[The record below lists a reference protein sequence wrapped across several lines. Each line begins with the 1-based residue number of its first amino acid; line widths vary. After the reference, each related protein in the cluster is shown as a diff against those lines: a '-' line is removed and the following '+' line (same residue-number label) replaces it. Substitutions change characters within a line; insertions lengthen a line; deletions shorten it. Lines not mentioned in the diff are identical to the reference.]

1 MKQNEVLNLM
11 RNLVNR
17 ENALIRLD
25 ESDVKYLT
33 EEKEVEVISS
43 FSFENHGKRMNDIIG
58 QLQHMENRVKSYQ
71 RYILIVEYSP
81 DDDFMMNEFEL
92 LSKYL
97 KNVVT
102 TDITQ
107 WSLYSN
113 EGLNGLRVSLIMSR

>member
-102 TDITQ
+102 TDITK

>member
-43 FSFENHGKRMNDIIG
+43 FSLYARHEY
-58 QLQHMENRVKSYQ
+58 QLTGA
-71 RYILIVEYSP
+71 SP
-81 DDDFMMNEFEL
+81 
-92 LSKYL
+92 
-97 KNVVT
+97 
-102 TDITQ
+102 
-107 WSLYSN
+107 
-113 EGLNGLRVSLIMSR
+113 